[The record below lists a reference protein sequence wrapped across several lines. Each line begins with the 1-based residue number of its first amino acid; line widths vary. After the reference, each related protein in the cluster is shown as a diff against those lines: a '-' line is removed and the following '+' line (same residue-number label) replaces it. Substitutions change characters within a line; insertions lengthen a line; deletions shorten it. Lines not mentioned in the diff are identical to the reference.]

1 MSANPFHIVALE
13 WDDWVR
19 TQPELSALVDEHLD
33 LSDLRN
39 RSRLWVR
46 GNALARLKLRLAK
59 TATSPRQVT
68 LIGSGDFHYVSLLLL
83 AGVARVDRPVSLV
96 LFDNHPDWFSHR
108 PRHHCGNWV
117 WSALR
122 LPGVSDV
129 TIIGPS
135 SSDLA
140 WHKFYFA
147 PLGALRDERLR
158 LVPMDTAGVRIPG
171 AGRLAF
177 DTVQAGG
184 AARAIERLAGRD
196 VYLSVDKDCL
206 RAEDAV
212 TDWDAGRLTLSEL
225 AGAVRQVASTC
236 TIVGADI
243 TGDRSASPLQGL
255 LRRLDA
261 GRLREQPALTA
272 VEARRNQTATLA
284 VLRAMGAL
292 HGGGSDDRMV

>member
-1 MSANPFHIVALE
+1 MIADPFHIVALE
-13 WDDWVR
+13 WDEWLR
-19 TQPELSALVDEHLD
+19 SQPQLSGFVDERLN
-33 LSDLRN
+33 LNELRN
-39 RSRLWVR
+39 RSRLWAR
-46 GNALARLKLRLAK
+46 GNALASLRLRLAK

-68 LIGSGDFHYVSLLLL
+68 LIGSGDFHYASLLLL
-83 AGVARVDRPVSLV
+83 EGVARVDRPVSLV
-96 LFDNHPDWFSHR
+96 LFDNHPDWFSHH

-147 PLGALRDERLR
+147 PLGALREARLR
-158 LVPMDTAGVRIPG
+158 LVPMDMATVRIPG
-171 AGRLAF
+171 AGRLTF
-177 DTVQAGG
+177 DTFQTGG

-196 VYLSVDKDCL
+196 VYVSVDKDCL
-206 RAEDAV
+206 RAEDAS

-225 AGAVRQVASTC
+225 AGAVRQVANAC

-243 TGDRSASPLQGL
+243 TGERSASSLQGL
-255 LRRLDA
+255 FRRLDA
-261 GRLREQPALTA
+261 GRLRERPALTTA
-272 VEARRNQTATLA
+272 EAQRNQTATFA
-284 VLRAMGAL
+284 VLRAIGAL
-292 HGGGSDDRMV
+292 HREASDDRMV